1 MLLVMRPEDHPAER
15 AARLVG
21 RQWTA
26 LIVLHLGRSPMRH
39 GELLARLCGISQ
51 KTLTERLRDLE
62 RHEAVRRVVLPGPV
76 PGTLYSLTA
85 RGHELARLLSELAAW
100 GESTLPC
107 APIAPPPSP
116 DRPPAI
122 AG

>member
-1 MLLVMRPEDHPAER
+1 MRPEDHPAER
-15 AARLVG
+15 TAHLVG
-21 RQWTA
+21 RHWTA
-26 LIVLHLGRSPMRH
+26 LVLDHLQAEPLRH
-39 GELLARLCGISQ
+39 GELLERMCGISQ

-85 RGHELARLLSELAAW
+85 RGHELARLLGELAAW

-107 APIAPPPSP
+107 TPIAPPPSP

>member
-1 MLLVMRPEDHPAER
+1 MLLVMRPDDHPAER

-51 KTLTERLRDLE
+51 KTLTQRLRELE
-62 RHEAVRRVVLPGPV
+62 RHGAVHRQTLPGPS
-76 PGTLYSLTA
+76 PGTLYSLTD
-85 RGHELARLLSELAAW
+85 RGKQLAALFNALAEW
-100 GESTLPC
+100 GVPTLS
-107 APIAPPPSP
+107 PPPIVT
-116 DRPPAI
+116 PA
-122 AG
+122 AALDALTTS